1 MDAVESRVE
10 EYNINEL
17 SISCLYLPYES
28 ARYVLP
34 TSVKLHQCRSSEI
47 ENMMRCACISR
58 LSTS

>member
-17 SISCLYLPYES
+17 SVSCLYLS
-28 ARYVLP
+28 CRYVLP